1 MYAIINIAGEQF
13 KVQKGDE
20 LRVPH
25 MHLEPGK
32 KIVYD
37 EVLFVDDGKDVKI
50 GTPLVKEF
58 SVKATAIEHGRT
70 RKIPVFKKKR
80 RKGYKVKTTHRQE
93 FSVIRVDEIKKKA
106 APRAKPATAKKAK
119 ATAGE

>member
-1 MYAIINIAGEQF
+1 MYAIVNIAGEQF
-13 KVQKGDE
+13 KVRKGDE

-50 GTPLVKEF
+50 GTPPEF
-58 SVKATAIEHGRT
+58 EART
-70 RKIPVFKKKR
+70 
-80 RKGYKVKTTHRQE
+80 
-93 FSVIRVDEIKKKA
+93 A
-106 APRAKPATAKKAK
+106 APSDLVYEHRSCIKRSHHY
-119 ATAGE
+119 